1 MQINNDIFRKTA
13 LNLIYPIGSIYMS
26 TSSTNPSILFG
37 GKWEQLKDRFL
48 LAAGDTYNA
57 GSTGGETTHK
67 LTYNELPSE
76 VVTGHCSDNQKSWAT
91 GYWSNYS
98 SATYPTNVIRL
109 SGQGSGNQAHNNMP
123 PYLVVYIWK
132 RTA

>member
-57 GSTGGETTHK
+57 GSTGGEATHK

-76 VVTGHCSDNQKSWAT
+76 VVVGYCADNQKSWAT

-98 SATYPTNVIRL
+98 SSTYPTNVIRL
-109 SGQGSGNQAHNNMP
+109 SGKGSGNQPHNNMP
-123 PYLVVYIWK
+123 PYLAVYIWK
-132 RTA
+132 RIA